1 MGGPRLQDRGPD
13 GHAHLGLGRVTG
25 RIWTDAR
32 RHGMP
37 VGHPA
42 VVKISLTI
50 PAHTLACRAEPPSG
64 TAARVHL
71 VLACRDPGPV
81 PFYPRPTSLP
91 GGGEGSDRLTSPIQR
106 SVVAASGRAP
116 PPTAGPAAAPP
127 RNSPPWDLAG
137 MAACADR
144 PRASRGGRAFPGP
157 TGPTRVS
164 RRRGGGVDLA
174 QWVSF
179 PARAGSCP
187 QAWCSCGVAT
197 TVTGRGRDDQAARVG
212 RLTRGSSLIG
222 AMLSR
227 VR

>member
-71 VLACRDPGPV
+71 VLALQGSRAGALLSETDLAPRRGRRQRPPDIPDPAVGRCSQ
-81 PFYPRPTSLP
+81 RP
-91 GGGEGSDRLTSPIQR
+91 GSTRT
-106 SVVAASGRAP
+106 AS
-116 PPTAGPAAAPP
+116 PAAAPQG
-127 RNSPPWDLAG
+127 NSPPWDLAG

-144 PRASRGGRAFPGP
+144 HRARVSGGRAFPGP
-157 TGPTRVS
+157 TGPGRVS
-164 RRRGGGVDLA
+164 RRRGA
-174 QWVSF
+174 
-179 PARAGSCP
+179 
-187 QAWCSCGVAT
+187 
-197 TVTGRGRDDQAARVG
+197 GRGRPSRYSPSSNGRRSPGRSLAARRRDG
-212 RLTRGSSLIG
+212 HLWDRPALQEGPGPEGGPRRRLTL
-222 AMLSR
+222 APT
-227 VR
+227 